1 MKDEVMEYSEKFK
14 IHSYEVDM
22 TNKATLQ
29 AICQYLQEV
38 ASNHAEKLGFG
49 MTWLMENNRTWMLSR
64 LNVKMDTYP
73 KSGDEIIIRTWPT
86 GAHRLF
92 VLRDFV
98 IENAQGQIL
107 GVAGSSWVYMNLE
120 THHPIHPL
128 SGEITFIAPD
138 GVKRTISEN
147 PDKVGLT
154 DNPVLK
160 SVYKVRYND
169 LDMNNH
175 VNNIKYIE
183 WLLESMDPE
192 FRKTH
197 IPDELLINF
206 LAEAVY
212 GHEVSVHLDTTENG
226 YSHSITNDGKDI
238 CRSETHWKSLD

>member
-1 MKDEVMEYSEKFK
+1 MEYSEKFK

-22 TNKATLQ
+22 TNKTTLQ
-29 AICQYLQEV
+29 AICQFLQEV
-38 ASNHAEKLGFG
+38 ASNHAEELGFG
-49 MTWLMENNRTWMLSR
+49 MSWLLENNRTWMLSR
-64 LNVKMDTYP
+64 LNVKMETYP
-73 KSGDEIIIRTWPT
+73 ECGDEILIRTWPT

-98 IENAQGQIL
+98 IESADGRVL
-107 GVAGSSWVYMNLE
+107 GVAGSSWVFMNLE
-120 THHPIHPL
+120 SHRPIHPL
-128 SGEITFIAPD
+128 SGEISFIATD
-138 GVKRTISEN
+138 CVKRSISEN
-147 PDKVGLT
+147 PEKVSPAE
-154 DNPVLK
+154 NSVLK

-212 GHEVSVHLDTTENG
+212 GHEVSVSLDNTEDG
-226 YSHSITNDGKDI
+226 FSHSITKDGQDI
-238 CRSETHWKSLD
+238 CRSETHWKNLE